1 MVFSITEKITT
12 NDFNVISGSLHI
24 VFPLSSGQYIPL
36 HNFIK
41 MYKLSKM
48 YTREG
53 KWKFQSQK
61 KMKQKTNRIP
71 ISIQITQKN
80 LQISLAWEIRA
91 TFEQVK
97 VGFLSVLS
105 WSCWHEWKWF
115 CWHRSTEHLNT
126 FCWPAPLPAR
136 PALGII
142 LPCDLTFS
150 LSIYTRLNWKCQRSL
165 RVFSHYRKQSSA
177 QCGMG
182 LLRTSGGGHGALN
195 QTFASPHI
203 MFTWEFEQG

>member
-1 MVFSITEKITT
+1 MLFLEVYILF
-12 NDFNVISGSLHI
+12 FH
-24 VFPLSSGQYIPL
+24 FPLGNASLCIISLKCINSPKCIPGKGSQSSN
-36 HNFIK
+36 HRK
-41 MYKLSKM
+41 
-48 YTREG
+48 
-53 KWKFQSQK
+53 KWNK
-61 KMKQKTNRIP
+61 KTNRIP
-71 ISIQITQKN
+71 ISIQVTQKN

-97 VGFLSVLS
+97 VGFLSGLS
-105 WSCWHEWKWF
+105 WSCWHEWRWF

-165 RVFSHYRKQSSA
+165 RVFSHYRKQSGA
-177 QCGMG
+177 QCGTG
-182 LLRTSGGGHGALN
+182 LLRTSGEGSRALN

>member
-1 MVFSITEKITT
+1 MLFLEVYILF
-12 NDFNVISGSLHI
+12 FH
-24 VFPLSSGQYIPL
+24 FPLGNTSLCIISLKCINSPKCIPGKGSQSSNHRKKWNKKLTEYQFPSKL
-36 HNFIK
+36 HK
-41 MYKLSKM
+41 
-48 YTREG
+48 
-53 KWKFQSQK
+53 
-61 KMKQKTNRIP
+61 
-71 ISIQITQKN
+71 KN
-80 LQISLAWEIRA
+80 LQNSLAWEIRA

-105 WSCWHEWKWF
+105 WSCWHEWRWF

-150 LSIYTRLNWKCQRSL
+150 LSIYTLLNWKCQRSL
-165 RVFSHYRKQSSA
+165 RGFSHYRKQSGA
-177 QCGMG
+177 QCGTG
-182 LLRTSGGGHGALN
+182 LLRTSGGGSRALN
-195 QTFASPHI
+195 QTFASPHV